1 MKNFKKIVAV
11 AITISILISMLA
23 TSVFAFGG
31 TAVGN
36 EKMDVV
42 VSTDKTSVSAGDVV
56 KVSISVSN
64 NYNAAN
70 MRWPVLFDN
79 SVFEL
84 GTEAE
89 VAFTAATALTPG
101 TSGINL
107 SVDTQS
113 AIGAGVT
120 SSSFAVAD
128 YDAVLIQWVAGS
140 SSVNG
145 TTTMNCFNSASSVE
159 CFTFNLKVKADLE
172 GPEAIEGRIF
182 VPSEATTFYYMAM
195 NDKADA
201 TTIYTMNKET
211 CLMSFD
217 DAVVTVKFLNP
228 EIVVLNE
235 SVVLDYDN
243 GVIYGLTEGLTTL
256 DGYVEVTD
264 GYIEYTTFDPN
275 TGEPV
280 PAEAVGTGTHVTF
293 MGNDGTNLGEFF
305 VVIFGDYNGDGLVE
319 MEDDA
324 YFAAIANYEIVDYF
338 EATYLFMACDVN
350 GDGSV
355 DGMDAADISAVA
367 NFEAYVDQ
375 TATENRVVS
384 YY

>member
-1 MKNFKKIVAV
+1 MKNIKKLIAFTM
-11 AITISILISMLA
+11 TICVLLSVLSTA
-23 TSVFAFGG
+23 VFAFGG
-31 TAVGN
+31 TAAGN

-42 VSTDKTSVSAGDVV
+42 VSTDKTTVNAGDVV
-56 KVSISVSN
+56 KVSINISN

-89 VAFTAATALTPG
+89 TDFTAASVLTPG
-101 TSGINL
+101 TSGINTDI
-107 SVDTQS
+107 DTQT

-120 SSSFAVAD
+120 SSSFKVED
-128 YDAVLIQWVAGS
+128 YNAVLIQWVAGS
-140 SSVNG
+140 SAVNG
-145 TTTMNCFNSASSVE
+145 TQTMNCFNSSTSVT
-159 CFTFNLKVKADLE
+159 CFTFNLKVKANLE
-172 GPEAIEGRIF
+172 GPEAIDGRIF
-182 VPSEATTFYYMAM
+182 IPAEATTFYYMAM
-195 NDKADA
+195 NSKTDA

-228 EIVVLNE
+228 EIVVLND

-243 GVIYGLTEGLTTL
+243 GVIYGLAEGLNTL

-275 TGEPV
+275 TGEPI
-280 PAEAVGTGTHVTF
+280 PANFVGTGTHITF
-293 MGNDGTNLGEFF
+293 MGDDGTNLGEFF

-319 MEDDA
+319 MEDSA
-324 YFAAIANYEIVDYF
+324 YFNSIANFEILDYF
-338 EATYLFMACDVN
+338 ESTYLFMACDVN
-350 GDGSV
+350 GDGAV
-355 DGMDAADISAVA
+355 DTMDSADIKAVA

-375 TATENRVVS
+375 TATENRVAS